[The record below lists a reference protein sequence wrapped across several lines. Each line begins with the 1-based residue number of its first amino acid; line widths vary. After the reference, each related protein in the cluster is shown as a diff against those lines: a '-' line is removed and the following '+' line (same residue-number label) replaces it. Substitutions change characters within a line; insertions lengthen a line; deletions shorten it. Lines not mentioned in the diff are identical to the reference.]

1 MPKRGENIYKRKDGR
16 WEGRVKVEGSSQK
29 KSIYGYSYREVKL
42 KLAEYKQSAP
52 EAKTPS
58 LTFERVFEEWL
69 MQKKTIVKTST
80 FNKYR
85 NLCVN
90 YILPELGNL
99 KIAEISSTKVNAL
112 IANLLTKSDGSGL
125 SPKTI
130 RDVCMLI
137 KACLKYASV
146 SYSIPI
152 NQLEL
157 YIPSAPQK
165 EIHTL
170 SPAEQK
176 MLEECLLKSL
186 DLRKLGIIICLYTG
200 LRIGEIC
207 ALKWQNVNLDSGTIF
222 ICSTIQR
229 VQTFDGL
236 QKTQIIESTPKS
248 QCSIRTIPLP
258 ETLVELMKPY
268 SEEND
273 EAYILTGSDNNFIE
287 PRLYEYVFEKYVS
300 EAGISSVNFHAL
312 RHTFATRCIE
322 LDFDIKSLSEILGHA
337 NTKIT
342 LDRYVHPSIE
352 RKRLQMNRLS
362 F

>member
-16 WEGRVKVEGSSQK
+16 REGRVEVEGSSQK
-29 KSIYGYSYREVKL
+29 KSIYGCSYQEVKL
-42 KLAEYKQSAP
+42 KLAEYKQSAS
-52 EAKTPS
+52 ESKTPS

-80 FNKYR
+80 FNKYK

-112 IANLLTKSDGSGL
+112 IANLLRKSYGSGL

-146 SYSIPI
+146 SYSIPT

-165 EIHTL
+165 EIHAL

-176 MLEECLLKSL
+176 MLEECLLESL
-186 DLRKLGIIICLYTG
+186 DLRKLGIIICLYT
-200 LRIGEIC
+200 
-207 ALKWQNVNLDSGTIF
+207 D
-222 ICSTIQR
+222 
-229 VQTFDGL
+229 
-236 QKTQIIESTPKS
+236 
-248 QCSIRTIPLP
+248 
-258 ETLVELMKPY
+258 
-268 SEEND
+268 
-273 EAYILTGSDNNFIE
+273 
-287 PRLYEYVFEKYVS
+287 
-300 EAGISSVNFHAL
+300 
-312 RHTFATRCIE
+312 
-322 LDFDIKSLSEILGHA
+322 
-337 NTKIT
+337 
-342 LDRYVHPSIE
+342 
-352 RKRLQMNRLS
+352 
-362 F
+362 